1 MSDDILPELLKE
13 VQANF
18 EAEFGKSKVVE
29 DAFKLLKAKKATYST
44 ANDFAIEV
52 GEILARALKSVVTAD
67 RLPDG
72 KMYYNIAKRL
82 LEPVLGNNYKTVAD
96 YAVKVQ
102 SDLNKKA
109 KIGLNAKKPVLNQD
123 RIDGFIN
130 RLSSEDDFSKAQRLL
145 DEPVVNFTQAVID
158 DTIKINAEF
167 QYSAGLNPTIERRTF
182 GRCCEWCENLSGTY
196 NYPHVPEDF
205 YHRHQRCRCT
215 IEYDPKTG
223 RRQNSWSKKWYRS
236 NRSEL
241 ERRRKMNIDIR
252 DNNRKSDILEYRKI
266 VDVLGVEKSPISLAE
281 FQDLKYND
289 VEKYEKLV
297 DKTFI
302 QNKFNAGEWLDK
314 VNPEKQARHIQST
327 VEKGKSYFFD
337 DVDVEALY
345 DKYKM
350 TGTIRKLRSG
360 AKSSDEKIDLFEDRP
375 VGIDIF
381 TVNPVNAMTIKYSK
395 TGAHLILTYY
405 ERGN

>member
-1 MSDDILPELLKE
+1 MNDDVLPGLLKE
-13 VQANF
+13 VQAKF

-29 DAFKLLKAKKATYST
+29 DAFKKLKAKKATYST
-44 ANDFAIEV
+44 ANNFAIEV
-52 GEILARALKSVVTAD
+52 GEILARALQSVVTAD

-96 YAVKVQ
+96 YAVKVH

-123 RIDGFIN
+123 RIDGFID
-130 RLSSEDDFSKAQRLL
+130 RLSSEDDFNKVKWIL

-182 GRCCEWCENLSGTY
+182 GQCCKWCENLSGTY
-196 NYPHVPEDF
+196 NYPHVPENF

-215 IEYDPKTG
+215 IEYDPKNG
-223 RRQNSWSKKWYRS
+223 KKQNSWSKKWYRS
-236 NRSEL
+236 DRSEL

-266 VDVLGVEKSPISLAE
+266 VDVLGVEKSPISLDE

-289 VEKYEKLV
+289 VERYKELKDRVVWSEAKFPSEKSLNGHFKSHGSEFANISKEQYQEAAASLLAEPVSEDILGYETDNRRV
-297 DKTFI
+297 RYDRENNI
-302 QNKFNAGEWLDK
+302 IA
-314 VNPEKQARHIQST
+314 I
-327 VEKGKSYFFD
+327 GKIG
-337 DVDVEALY
+337 
-345 DKYKM
+345 KN
-350 TGTIRKLRSG
+350 RSV
-360 AKSSDEKIDLFEDRP
+360 KITTMFRPDEKEEYYYDD
-375 VGIDIF
+375 
-381 TVNPVNAMTIKYSK
+381 
-395 TGAHLILTYY
+395 Y
-405 ERGN
+405 EREHNYN

>member
-1 MSDDILPELLKE
+1 MNDDVLPGLLKE
-13 VQANF
+13 VQAKF

-29 DAFKLLKAKKATYST
+29 DSFKKLKAKKATYST
-44 ANDFAIEV
+44 ANNFAIEV
-52 GEILARALKSVVTAD
+52 GEILARALQSVVTAD

-109 KIGLNAKKPVLNQD
+109 KIGLNAKKPFLNQD
-123 RIDGFIN
+123 RIDGFID
-130 RLSSEDDFSKAQRLL
+130 RLSYEDDFNKAKWLL
-145 DEPVVNFTQAVID
+145 GEPVVNFTQAVID
-158 DTIKINAEF
+158 DTIKTNAEF
-167 QYSAGLNPTIERRTF
+167 QYSAGLDPTIERRTY
-182 GRCCEWCENLSGTY
+182 GRCCKWCESLSGTY

-236 NRSEL
+236 DRSEL

-252 DNNRKSDILEYRKI
+252 DNNMKSDILEYRKI

-289 VEKYEKLV
+289 SERYER
-297 DKTFI
+297 I
-302 QNKFNAGEWLDK
+302 LDK
-314 VNPEKQARHIQST
+314 VFVHQKINSGEWGKTINPDKQLPHMEST
-327 VEKGKSYFFD
+327 CKDGKSYIYDSVDVQKLFD
-337 DVDVEALY
+337 DY
-345 DKYKM
+345 YG
-350 TGTIRKLRSG
+350 TGRLER
-360 AKSSDEKIDLFEDRP
+360 DRYGRP
-375 VGIDIF
+375 TNKEIVQLGYSIG
-381 TVNPVNAMTIKYSK
+381 VNASDNSEATAIKIHHSK
-395 TGAHLILTYY
+395 NRTHIVPKKG
-405 ERGN
+405 EQ

>member
-1 MSDDILPELLKE
+1 MNDDVLPGLLKE
-13 VQANF
+13 VQAKF

-29 DAFKLLKAKKATYST
+29 DAFKKLKAKKATYST
-44 ANDFAIEV
+44 ANNFAIEV
-52 GEILARALKSVVTAD
+52 GEILARALQSVVTAD

-123 RIDGFIN
+123 RIDGFID
-130 RLSSEDDFSKAQRLL
+130 RLSSEDDFNKVKWIL

-182 GRCCEWCENLSGTY
+182 GQCCKWCENLSGTY
-196 NYPHVPEDF
+196 NYPHVPENF

-215 IEYDPKTG
+215 IEYDPKNG
-223 RRQNSWSKKWYRS
+223 KKQNSWSKKWYRS
-236 NRSEL
+236 DRSEL

-252 DNNRKSDILEYRKI
+252 DNNRKSDRAEY
-266 VDVLGVEKSPISLAE
+266 LNSLR
-281 FQDLKYND
+281 N
-289 VEKYEKLV
+289 
-297 DKTFI
+297 
-302 QNKFNAGEWLDK
+302 
-314 VNPEKQARHIQST
+314 
-327 VEKGKSYFFD
+327 
-337 DVDVEALY
+337 
-345 DKYKM
+345 
-350 TGTIRKLRSG
+350 
-360 AKSSDEKIDLFEDRP
+360 
-375 VGIDIF
+375 
-381 TVNPVNAMTIKYSK
+381 
-395 TGAHLILTYY
+395 
-405 ERGN
+405 

>member
-1 MSDDILPELLKE
+1 MNDDVLPGLLKE
-13 VQANF
+13 VQAKF

-29 DAFKLLKAKKATYST
+29 DAFKKLKAKKATYST
-44 ANDFAIEV
+44 ANNFAIEV
-52 GEILARALKSVVTAD
+52 GEILARALQSVVTAD

-109 KIGLNAKKPVLNQD
+109 KIGLNVKKPVLNQD
-123 RIDGFIN
+123 RIDGLIN

-167 QYSAGLNPTIERRTF
+167 QYSAGLNPTIERRTS
-182 GRCCEWCENLSGTY
+182 GRCCKWCESLSGTY

-236 NRSEL
+236 DHSEL

-289 VEKYEKLV
+289 VEKYKELKDRAVWSEAKFPSEKSLNGHFKSHGDEFTNISKEQYQKAAASLLAEPV
-297 DKTFI
+297 SEDILGYDTEFRRVRYDHKNNIYALGNPKTKRITTMF
-302 QNKFNAGEWLDK
+302 
-314 VNPEKQARHIQST
+314 
-327 VEKGKSYFFD
+327 
-337 DVDVEALY
+337 
-345 DKYKM
+345 
-350 TGTIRKLRSG
+350 
-360 AKSSDEKIDLFEDRP
+360 RP
-375 VGIDIF
+375 
-381 TVNPVNAMTIKYSK
+381 K
-395 TGAHLILTYY
+395 
-405 ERGN
+405 E

>member
-1 MSDDILPELLKE
+1 MNDDVLPELLKE

-29 DAFKLLKAKKATYST
+29 DAFKLLKAKKATYFT

-167 QYSAGLNPTIERRTF
+167 QYSAGLNPTIERRTS
-182 GRCCEWCENLSGTY
+182 GRCCKWCESLSGTY

-236 NRSEL
+236 DHSEL

-289 VEKYEKLV
+289 VEKYKELKDRAVWSEAKFPSEKSLNGHFKSHGDEFTNISKEQYQKAAASLLAEPV
-297 DKTFI
+297 SEDILGYDTEFRRVRYDHKNNIYALGNPKTKRITTMFRP
-302 QNKFNAGEWLDK
+302 KEGKEYYDGEVSK
-314 VNPEKQARHIQST
+314 
-327 VEKGKSYFFD
+327 
-337 DVDVEALY
+337 
-345 DKYKM
+345 
-350 TGTIRKLRSG
+350 
-360 AKSSDEKIDLFEDRP
+360 DL
-375 VGIDIF
+375 
-381 TVNPVNAMTIKYSK
+381 
-395 TGAHLILTYY
+395 
-405 ERGN
+405 GN

>member
-1 MSDDILPELLKE
+1 MNDDVLPGLLKE
-13 VQANF
+13 VQAKF

-29 DAFKLLKAKKATYST
+29 DAFKKLKAKKATYST
-44 ANDFAIEV
+44 ANNFAIEV
-52 GEILARALKSVVTAD
+52 GEILARVLESVVTAD

-123 RIDGFIN
+123 RIDGFID
-130 RLSSEDDFSKAQRLL
+130 RLSSEDDFNKVKWIL

-182 GRCCEWCENLSGTY
+182 GQCCKWCENLSGTY

-215 IEYDPKTG
+215 IEYDPKNG
-223 RRQNSWSKKWYRS
+223 KKQNSWSKKWYRS
-236 NRSEL
+236 DCSEL

-252 DNNRKSDILEYRKI
+252 DNNRKSDRDEYLEFTKKLDAKF
-266 VDVLGVEKSPISLAE
+266 VPISLAK
-281 FQDLKYND
+281 FQELKYND
-289 VEKYEKLV
+289 VERYKELKDRVVWSEAKFPSEKSLNGHFKSHGSEFANIYKEQYQEAAASLLAEPVSEDILGYETDNRRV
-297 DKTFI
+297 RYDRENNI
-302 QNKFNAGEWLDK
+302 IA
-314 VNPEKQARHIQST
+314 I
-327 VEKGKSYFFD
+327 GKIG
-337 DVDVEALY
+337 
-345 DKYKM
+345 KN
-350 TGTIRKLRSG
+350 RSV
-360 AKSSDEKIDLFEDRP
+360 KITTMFRPDEKEEYYYDD
-375 VGIDIF
+375 
-381 TVNPVNAMTIKYSK
+381 
-395 TGAHLILTYY
+395 Y
-405 ERGN
+405 EREHNYN

>member
-1 MSDDILPELLKE
+1 MNDDVLPGLLKE
-13 VQANF
+13 VQAKF

-29 DAFKLLKAKKATYST
+29 DAFKKLKAKKATYST
-44 ANDFAIEV
+44 ANNFAIEV
-52 GEILARALKSVVTAD
+52 GEILARALQSVVTAD

-123 RIDGFIN
+123 RIDGFID
-130 RLSSEDDFSKAQRLL
+130 RLSSEDDFNKVKWIL

-182 GRCCEWCENLSGTY
+182 GQCCKWCENLSGTY

-215 IEYDPKTG
+215 IEYDPKNG
-223 RRQNSWSKKWYRS
+223 KKQNSWSKKWYRS
-236 NRSEL
+236 DYSEL

-252 DNNRKSDILEYRKI
+252 DNNRKSDRDEYLEFTKKLDAKF
-266 VDVLGVEKSPISLAE
+266 VPISLAK
-281 FQDLKYND
+281 FQELKYND
-289 VEKYEKLV
+289 VERYKELKDRVVWSEAKFPSEKSLNGHFKSHGSEFANISKEQYQEAAASLLAEPVSEDILGYETDNRRV
-297 DKTFI
+297 RYDRENNI
-302 QNKFNAGEWLDK
+302 IA
-314 VNPEKQARHIQST
+314 I
-327 VEKGKSYFFD
+327 GKIG
-337 DVDVEALY
+337 
-345 DKYKM
+345 KN
-350 TGTIRKLRSG
+350 RSV
-360 AKSSDEKIDLFEDRP
+360 KITTMFRPDEKEEYYYDD
-375 VGIDIF
+375 
-381 TVNPVNAMTIKYSK
+381 
-395 TGAHLILTYY
+395 Y
-405 ERGN
+405 EREHNYN

>member
-1 MSDDILPELLKE
+1 MNDDVLPGLLKE
-13 VQANF
+13 VQAKF

-29 DAFKLLKAKKATYST
+29 DAFKKLKAKKATYST
-44 ANDFAIEV
+44 ANNFAIEV
-52 GEILARALKSVVTAD
+52 GEILARVLESVVTAD
-67 RLPDG
+67 RLPAG

-102 SDLNKKA
+102 SDLNQKA

-123 RIDGFIN
+123 RIDGFID
-130 RLSSEDDFSKAQRLL
+130 RLSYEDDFNKAKWLL
-145 DEPVVNFTQAVID
+145 GEPVVNFTQAVID
-158 DTIKINAEF
+158 DTIKTNAEF
-167 QYSAGLNPTIERRTF
+167 QYSAGLDPTIERRTS
-182 GRCCEWCENLSGTY
+182 GRCCKWCESLSGTY

-236 NRSEL
+236 DRSEL

-266 VDVLGVEKSPISLAE
+266 VDVLGVEKSSISLAE

-289 VEKYEKLV
+289 VERYKELKDRVVWSEAKFPSEKSLNGHFEKHAKEFVQNMTKEDYQKAAASLLSQPVDDATVGYETEEGRRV
-297 DKTFI
+297 RYDKKNNIMAIGNGT
-302 QNKFNAGEWLDK
+302 AGGKIRINTMLR
-314 VNPEKQARHIQST
+314 PEKG
-327 VEKGKSYFFD
+327 EEYYN
-337 DVDVEALY
+337 ENY
-345 DKYKM
+345 DRDHN
-350 TGTIRKLRSG
+350 G
-360 AKSSDEKIDLFEDRP
+360 
-375 VGIDIF
+375 
-381 TVNPVNAMTIKYSK
+381 
-395 TGAHLILTYY
+395 
-405 ERGN
+405 

>member
-1 MSDDILPELLKE
+1 MNDDVLPGLLKE
-13 VQANF
+13 VQAKF

-29 DAFKLLKAKKATYST
+29 DAFKKLKAKKATYST
-44 ANDFAIEV
+44 ANNFAIEV
-52 GEILARALKSVVTAD
+52 GEILARVLESVVTAD

-123 RIDGFIN
+123 RIDGFID
-130 RLSSEDDFSKAQRLL
+130 RLSSEDDFNKVKWIL

-182 GRCCEWCENLSGTY
+182 GQCCKWCENLSGTY

-215 IEYDPKTG
+215 IEYDPKNG
-223 RRQNSWSKKWYRS
+223 KKQNSWSKKWYRS
-236 NRSEL
+236 DCSEL

-252 DNNRKSDILEYRKI
+252 DNNRKSDRDEYLEFTKKLDAKF
-266 VDVLGVEKSPISLAE
+266 VPISLAK
-281 FQDLKYND
+281 FQELKYND
-289 VEKYEKLV
+289 VERYKELKDRVVWSEAKFPSEKSLNGHFKSHGSEFANISKEQYQEAAASLLAEPVSEDILGYETDNRRV
-297 DKTFI
+297 RYDRENNI
-302 QNKFNAGEWLDK
+302 IA
-314 VNPEKQARHIQST
+314 I
-327 VEKGKSYFFD
+327 GKIG
-337 DVDVEALY
+337 
-345 DKYKM
+345 KN
-350 TGTIRKLRSG
+350 RSV
-360 AKSSDEKIDLFEDRP
+360 KITTMFRPDEKEEYYYDD
-375 VGIDIF
+375 
-381 TVNPVNAMTIKYSK
+381 
-395 TGAHLILTYY
+395 Y
-405 ERGN
+405 EREHNYN

>member
-1 MSDDILPELLKE
+1 MNDDVLPGLLKE
-13 VQANF
+13 VQAKF

-29 DAFKLLKAKKATYST
+29 DTFKKLKAKKATYST
-44 ANDFAIEV
+44 ANNFAIEV
-52 GEILARALKSVVTAD
+52 GEILARALQSVVTAD

-109 KIGLNAKKPVLNQD
+109 KIGLNVKKPVLNQD
-123 RIDGFIN
+123 RIDGLIN
-130 RLSSEDDFSKAQRLL
+130 RLSSEDDFNKVKWIL

-182 GRCCEWCENLSGTY
+182 GQCCKWCESLSGTY

-215 IEYDPKTG
+215 IEYDPKNG
-223 RRQNSWSKKWYRS
+223 KKQNSWSKKWYRS
-236 NRSEL
+236 DRSEL

-289 VEKYEKLV
+289 VEKYKELKDRAVWSEAKFPSEKSLNGHFKSHGDEFTNISKEQYQKAAASLLAEPV
-297 DKTFI
+297 SEDILGYDTEFRRVRYDHKNNIYALGNPKTKRITTMFRP
-302 QNKFNAGEWLDK
+302 KEGKEYYDGEVSK
-314 VNPEKQARHIQST
+314 
-327 VEKGKSYFFD
+327 
-337 DVDVEALY
+337 
-345 DKYKM
+345 
-350 TGTIRKLRSG
+350 
-360 AKSSDEKIDLFEDRP
+360 DL
-375 VGIDIF
+375 
-381 TVNPVNAMTIKYSK
+381 
-395 TGAHLILTYY
+395 
-405 ERGN
+405 GN

>member
-1 MSDDILPELLKE
+1 MNDDVLPGLLKE
-13 VQANF
+13 VQAKF

-29 DAFKLLKAKKATYST
+29 DAFKKLKAKKATYST
-44 ANDFAIEV
+44 ANNFAIEV
-52 GEILARALKSVVTAD
+52 GEILARALQSVVTAD

-123 RIDGFIN
+123 RIDGFID
-130 RLSSEDDFSKAQRLL
+130 RLSSEDDFNKVKWIL

-158 DTIKINAEF
+158 DTIKINAKF

-182 GRCCEWCENLSGTY
+182 GQCCKWCESLSGTY

-215 IEYDPKTG
+215 IEYDPKNG
-223 RRQNSWSKKWYRS
+223 KKQNSWSKKWYRS
-236 NRSEL
+236 DCSEL

-252 DNNRKSDILEYRKI
+252 DNNRKSDRDEYLEFTKKLDAKF
-266 VDVLGVEKSPISLAE
+266 VPISLAK
-281 FQDLKYND
+281 FQELKYND
-289 VEKYEKLV
+289 VERYKELKDRVVWSEAKFPSEKSLNGHFKSHGSEFANISKEQYQEAAASLLAEPVSEDILGYETDNRRV
-297 DKTFI
+297 RYDRENNI
-302 QNKFNAGEWLDK
+302 IA
-314 VNPEKQARHIQST
+314 I
-327 VEKGKSYFFD
+327 GKIG
-337 DVDVEALY
+337 
-345 DKYKM
+345 KN
-350 TGTIRKLRSG
+350 RSV
-360 AKSSDEKIDLFEDRP
+360 KITTMFRPDEKEEYYYDD
-375 VGIDIF
+375 
-381 TVNPVNAMTIKYSK
+381 
-395 TGAHLILTYY
+395 Y
-405 ERGN
+405 ERERNYN

>member
-1 MSDDILPELLKE
+1 MNDDVLPGLLKE
-13 VQANF
+13 VQAKF
-18 EAEFGKSKVVE
+18 EAEFGKSNVVE
-29 DAFKLLKAKKATYST
+29 DAFKKLKAKKATYST
-44 ANDFAIEV
+44 ANNFAIEV
-52 GEILARALKSVVTAD
+52 GEILARALQSVVTAD

-167 QYSAGLNPTIERRTF
+167 QYSAGLNPTIERRTS
-182 GRCCEWCENLSGTY
+182 GRCCKWCESLSGTY

-236 NRSEL
+236 DHSEL

-289 VEKYEKLV
+289 VEKYKELKDRAVWSEAKFPSEKSLNGHFKSHGDEFTNISKEQYQKAAASLLAEPV
-297 DKTFI
+297 SEDILGYDTEFRRVRYDHKNNIYALGNPKTKRITTMFRP
-302 QNKFNAGEWLDK
+302 KEGKEYYDGEVSK
-314 VNPEKQARHIQST
+314 
-327 VEKGKSYFFD
+327 
-337 DVDVEALY
+337 
-345 DKYKM
+345 
-350 TGTIRKLRSG
+350 
-360 AKSSDEKIDLFEDRP
+360 DL
-375 VGIDIF
+375 
-381 TVNPVNAMTIKYSK
+381 
-395 TGAHLILTYY
+395 
-405 ERGN
+405 GN